1 VSGIVSIS
9 PGGGAGGGETG
20 GGAGGHP
27 GWLTC
32 IPVLPATH

>member
-9 PGGGAGGGETG
+9 PGGGEGAG